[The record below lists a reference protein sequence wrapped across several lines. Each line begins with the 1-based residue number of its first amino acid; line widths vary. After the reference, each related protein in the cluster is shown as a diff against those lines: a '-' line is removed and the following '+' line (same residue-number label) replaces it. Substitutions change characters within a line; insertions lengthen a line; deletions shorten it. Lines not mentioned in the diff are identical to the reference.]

1 MLSKVIAI
9 AQQKGGTGKTTLAV
23 HLALAFIKYHNLKVA
38 IIDTDPQ
45 GSLGKWFMIRTE
57 KKISN
62 DNLTFKTAS
71 LWGAQYESKT
81 LKNDNDIVI
90 IDTPPK
96 IESDARPSIEA
107 ADLVLIPMAASHVD
121 FWATG
126 AIVEIAK
133 KANKKILIQI
143 NRSNQRS
150 KLITKTNDFIKS
162 LNFKT
167 ASLWGAQYESKILKK
182 DHDVIIIDTP
192 PKIES
197 DARPSIEAADLVLI
211 PVTPSHVDFWAT
223 EAIVEIA
230 KKANKKILIQ
240 INRANQRS
248 KLISKTNEYIKS
260 INVSSTNTII
270 GNRQIYASSMGE
282 GKTAVEKQKKS
293 NAVEEM
299 KKLSDQILEELK

>member
-38 IIDTDPQ
+38 VIDTDPQ

-57 KKISN
+57 KKLSN

-81 LKNDNDIVI
+81 LKKDHDIVI

-162 LNFKT
+162 L
-167 ASLWGAQYESKILKK
+167 AL
-182 DHDVIIIDTP
+182 
-192 PKIES
+192 
-197 DARPSIEAADLVLI
+197 
-211 PVTPSHVDFWAT
+211 
-223 EAIVEIA
+223 
-230 KKANKKILIQ
+230 
-240 INRANQRS
+240 
-248 KLISKTNEYIKS
+248 
-260 INVSSTNTII
+260 SSTKTII

-282 GKTAVEKQKKS
+282 GKTAVEKQKKG
-293 NAVEEM
+293 NAVEEIRQ
-299 KKLSDQILEELK
+299 LSEQILSEIK

>member
-23 HLALAFIKYHNLKVA
+23 HLALAFIRYHNLKVA
-38 IIDTDPQ
+38 VIDTDPQ

-57 KKISN
+57 KKLSN

-81 LKNDNDIVI
+81 LKNDHDIVI

-107 ADLVLIPMAASHVD
+107 ADLVLIPMSASHVD

-162 LNFKT
+162 LN
-167 ASLWGAQYESKILKK
+167 LL
-182 DHDVIIIDTP
+182 
-192 PKIES
+192 
-197 DARPSIEAADLVLI
+197 
-211 PVTPSHVDFWAT
+211 
-223 EAIVEIA
+223 
-230 KKANKKILIQ
+230 
-240 INRANQRS
+240 
-248 KLISKTNEYIKS
+248 
-260 INVSSTNTII
+260 STKTII

-282 GKTAVEKQKKS
+282 GKTAVEKQKKG
-293 NAVEEM
+293 NAVEEI
-299 KKLSDQILEELK
+299 KNLSEQILSEVK

>member
-1 MLSKVIAI
+1 MLSKVITI
-9 AQQKGGTGKTTLAV
+9 SQQKGGSGKTTLAV

-38 IIDTDPQ
+38 VIDTDPQ

-71 LWGAQYESKT
+71 LWGAQYESKA
-81 LKNDNDIVI
+81 LKKDHDIVI

-133 KANKKILIQI
+133 KANKKILVQI

-150 KLITKTNDFIKS
+150 KLISKTNDFIKS
-162 LNFKT
+162 LD
-167 ASLWGAQYESKILKK
+167 IL
-182 DHDVIIIDTP
+182 
-192 PKIES
+192 
-197 DARPSIEAADLVLI
+197 
-211 PVTPSHVDFWAT
+211 
-223 EAIVEIA
+223 
-230 KKANKKILIQ
+230 
-240 INRANQRS
+240 
-248 KLISKTNEYIKS
+248 
-260 INVSSTNTII
+260 STKTII
-270 GNRQIYASSMGE
+270 GHRQIYAASMGE
-282 GKTAVEKQKKS
+282 GKTAVEKQNKS
-293 NAVEEM
+293 IAIEEI
-299 KKLSDQILEELK
+299 KQLSEQILSEIK

>member
-1 MLSKVIAI
+1 MLSKVITI
-9 AQQKGGTGKTTLAV
+9 SQQKGGTGKTTLAV

-57 KKISN
+57 KKN
-62 DNLTFKTAS
+62 FDDNLTFKTAS

-81 LKNDNDIVI
+81 LKKDHDIVI

-96 IESDARPSIEA
+96 IESDARPAIEA
-107 ADLVLIPMAASHVD
+107 ADLVLIPMSASHVD

-126 AIVEIAK
+126 AIVDIAK

-162 LNFKT
+162 L
-167 ASLWGAQYESKILKK
+167 
-182 DHDVIIIDTP
+182 
-192 PKIES
+192 
-197 DARPSIEAADLVLI
+197 DL
-211 PVTPSHVDFWAT
+211 
-223 EAIVEIA
+223 
-230 KKANKKILIQ
+230 
-240 INRANQRS
+240 
-248 KLISKTNEYIKS
+248 
-260 INVSSTNTII
+260 SSTKTII

-282 GKTAVEKQKKS
+282 GKTAVEKQKKG
-293 NAVEEM
+293 NAVEEI
-299 KKLSDQILEELK
+299 KNLSEQILTELK